1 MSRKHLLPTTKR
13 AKRSSSNHLS
23 ANNTPQADTKT
34 MADEQYQSFSDDEEE
49 VFERWRCQVD
59 KGQTPQRIDKYLSEH
74 MPGTSRNRIQ
84 NAAEAGN
91 VWANGKPV
99 ASNYKVKPLDIVQ
112 VLLDH
117 EPHDYSIRPE
127 NIPLNIVYEDADL
140 LVVNKPAGLVVHPG
154 HGNYEHTLLNALA
167 YYFAESAKAN
177 GQTPLDMNDPSIGL
191 VHRID
196 KDTSGLLLIAKTPE
210 AKANLAHQFFEHTT
224 ERTYNA
230 LVWGTFAEDSGTIEG
245 ALARDNRDRTI
256 YKVWN
261 IEDNPNAKEAITHWR
276 VLERYPYVTLVE
288 CRLETGRTHQIRV
301 HMKHI
306 GHPLF
311 ADEKYGGMEILKG
324 LRTQKYR
331 QYIQNCFDLCPRQV
345 LHAKT
350 LGFTHPRTGERM
362 FFDSLWPDDMTRLI
376 DKWRHYEPNTLC

>member
-1 MSRKHLLPTTKR
+1 MS
-13 AKRSSSNHLS
+13 
-23 ANNTPQADTKT
+23 
-34 MADEQYQSFSDDEEE
+34 EEIVDIE
-49 VFERWRCQVD
+49 SEELWERWRCEVD
-59 KGQTPQRIDKYLSEH
+59 KGQGKERVDKYLAEH
-74 MPGTSRNRIQ
+74 MTNTSRNRIQ
-84 NAAEAGN
+84 TTADAGN
-91 VWANGKPV
+91 VWVNGKPV
-99 ASNYKVKPLDIVQ
+99 ASNYRVKPGDVIQ

-117 EPHDYSIRPE
+117 EPHDYTITPE
-127 NIPLNIVYEDADL
+127 NIPLDIVYEDDDL

-167 YYFAESAKAN
+167 YYFGEK
-177 GQTPLDMNDPSIGL
+177 LDMNDPSIGL

-210 AKANLAHQFFEHTT
+210 AKANLARQFFDHTT

-230 LVWGTFAEDSGTIEG
+230 LVWGTFKEQSGTIEG

-256 YKVWN
+256 YKVWD
-261 IEDNPNAKEAITHWR
+261 IEECPQAKEAITHWR
-276 VLERYPYVTLVE
+276 VIEQFPYVTLVE

-311 ADEKYGGMEILKG
+311 CDEKYGGCEILKG

-331 QYIQNCFDLCPRQV
+331 QYIENCFALCPRQV

-350 LGFTHPRTGERM
+350 LGFTHPRTGERL
-362 FFDSLWPDDMTRLI
+362 FFDSQWPADMTALI
-376 DKWRHYEPNTLC
+376 NKWRAYEPNVLT

>member
-1 MSRKHLLPTTKR
+1 
-13 AKRSSSNHLS
+13 
-23 ANNTPQADTKT
+23 
-34 MADEQYQSFSDDEEE
+34 MAEELYIVSPEDEEE

-59 KGQTPQRIDKYLSEH
+59 KGQTPQRVDKYLSEH
-74 MPGTSRNRIQ
+74 MAGTSRNRIQ
-84 NAAEAGN
+84 NAADAGN
-91 VWANGKPV
+91 VWVNGKAV
-99 ASNYKVKPLDIVQ
+99 ASNHKVKPLDIVQ

-117 EPHDYSIRPE
+117 EPHDYTIYPE
-127 NIPLNIVYEDADL
+127 NIPINVVYEDDDV
-140 LVVNKPAGLVVHPG
+140 LVINKSAGLVVHPG

-167 YYFAESAKAN
+167 FYFQEQSKVRHTQA
-177 GQTPLDMNDPSIGL
+177 LDINDPSIGL

-210 AKANLAHQFFEHTT
+210 AKANLARQFFDHTT

-230 LVWGTFAEDSGTIEG
+230 LVWGTFAEDSGTIVG

-256 YKVWN
+256 YKVWDL
-261 IEDNPNAKEAITHWR
+261 EENPNAKEAITHWR

-288 CRLETGRTHQIRV
+288 CRLETGRTHQIRI

-331 QYIQNCFDLCPRQV
+331 QYIQNCFSLCPRQV

-350 LGFTHPRTGERM
+350 LGFTHPRTGKRM
-362 FFDSLWPDDMTRLI
+362 FFDSQWPEDMTALI
-376 DKWRHYEPNTLC
+376 NKWRNYEPNTLC

>member
-1 MSRKHLLPTTKR
+1 ME
-13 AKRSSSNHLS
+13 
-23 ANNTPQADTKT
+23 
-34 MADEQYQSFSDDEEE
+34 DELW
-49 VFERWRCQVD
+49 ERWRCEVD
-59 KGQTPQRIDKYLSEH
+59 KGQTPVRIDRYLAEH
-74 MPGTSRNRIQ
+74 MSGTSRNRIQ
-84 NAAEAGN
+84 NAADADHIW
-91 VWANGKPV
+91 VNGKP
-99 ASNYKVKPLDIVQ
+99 AKSNYKVKPGDVIQ

-117 EPHDYSIRPE
+117 EPYDNTIEPE
-127 NIPLNIVYEDADL
+127 DIPLDIVYEDEDL

-167 YYFAESAKAN
+167 YYF
-177 GQTPLDMNDPSIGL
+177 GQQGKGLDINNPNIGL

-210 AKANLAHQFFEHTT
+210 AKTHLALQFFEHST
-224 ERTYNA
+224 ERTYHA
-230 LVWGTFAEDSGTIEG
+230 LVWGHFAENNGTIVG

-256 YKVWN
+256 YRVWD

-276 VLERYPYVTLVE
+276 VMERFAYVTLVE

-311 ADEKYGGMEILKG
+311 ADEKYGGMEIQKG
-324 LRTQKYR
+324 VPTQKYK
-331 QYIQNCFDLCPRQV
+331 QFIHNCFELCPRQV

-362 FFDSLWPDDMTRLI
+362 FFDSEPPEDIQSLI
-376 DKWRHYEPNTLC
+376 KKWREYVPNTMG

>member
-1 MSRKHLLPTTKR
+1 MS
-13 AKRSSSNHLS
+13 
-23 ANNTPQADTKT
+23 
-34 MADEQYQSFSDDEEE
+34 
-49 VFERWRCQVD
+49 
-59 KGQTPQRIDKYLSEH
+59 
-74 MPGTSRNRIQ
+74 GTSRNRIQ
-84 NAAEAGN
+84 NAADAGN
-91 VWANGKPV
+91 VLVNGKPV
-99 ASNYKVKPLDIVQ
+99 ASNHKIKPLDVIQ

-117 EPHDYSIRPE
+117 EPHDYTILPE
-127 NIPLNIVYEDADL
+127 DIPLNVVYEDDDI
-140 LVVNKPAGLVVHPG
+140 LVINKPAGLVVHPG

-167 YYFAESAKAN
+167 YYFSHQSSSAN
-177 GQTPLDMNDPSIGL
+177 HQIDINNPNIGL

-210 AKANLAHQFFEHTT
+210 AKTNLGLQFFEHST

-230 LVWGTFAEDSGTIEG
+230 LVWGTFSEDSGTIEG

-261 IEDNPNAKEAITHWR
+261 LEDNPNAKEAVTHWK
-276 VLERYPYVTLVE
+276 VLERFKYVTLVE

-311 ADEKYGGMEILKG
+311 SDEKYGGTEILKG
-324 LRTQKYR
+324 QPTQKYK
-331 QYIQNCFDLCPRQV
+331 QFVQNCFALCPRQV

-350 LGFTHPRTGERM
+350 LGFTHPRTGQRM
-362 FFDSLWPDDMTRLI
+362 FFDSEWPEDISALI
-376 DKWRHYEPNTLC
+376 NKWRNYVP

>member
-1 MSRKHLLPTTKR
+1 MVL
-13 AKRSSSNHLS
+13 
-23 ANNTPQADTKT
+23 
-34 MADEQYQSFSDDEEE
+34 EQEDIW
-49 VFERWRCQVD
+49 ERWRCEVD
-59 KGQTPQRIDKYLSEH
+59 KGQAPTRVDKYLAEH
-74 MPGTSRNRIQ
+74 MTNTSRNRIQ
-84 NAAEAGN
+84 TAADAGN

-99 ASNYKVKPLDIVQ
+99 ASNYKVKPGDIIQ

-117 EPHDYSIRPE
+117 EPHDYTITPE
-127 NIPLNIVYEDADL
+127 DIVYEDEDV

-167 YYFAESAKAN
+167 FYFGEKI
-177 GQTPLDMNDPSIGL
+177 DMNDPSIGL

-210 AKANLAHQFFEHTT
+210 AKANLGKQFFDHTT

-230 LVWGTFAEDSGTIEG
+230 LVWGTFKEESGTIEG

-256 YKVWN
+256 YKVWSL
-261 IEDNPNAKEAITHWR
+261 EDCPQAKEAITHWR
-276 VLERYPYVTLVE
+276 VLERFPYVTLVE
-288 CRLETGRTHQIRV
+288 CVLETGRTHQIRV

-311 ADEKYGGMEILKG
+311 CDEKYGGKEILKG
-324 LRTQKYR
+324 LRTQKYK
-331 QYIQNCFDLCPRQV
+331 QYIENCFALCPRQV
-345 LHAKT
+345 LHART

-362 FFDSLWPDDMTRLI
+362 HFDSQWPQDMTMLI
-376 DKWRHYEPNTLC
+376 NKWRNYETNTLG

>member
-1 MSRKHLLPTTKR
+1 MITGS
-13 AKRSSSNHLS
+13 
-23 ANNTPQADTKT
+23 DI
-34 MADEQYQSFSDDEEE
+34 DIEQEDIW
-49 VFERWRCQVD
+49 ERWRCEVD
-59 KGQTPQRIDKYLSEH
+59 KGQSKERIDKYLAEH
-74 MPGTSRNRIQ
+74 MTNTSRNRIQ
-84 NAAEAGN
+84 TAADAGN
-91 VWANGKPV
+91 VWVNGKAV
-99 ASNYKVKPLDIVQ
+99 ASNYRIKPGDIIQ

-117 EPHDYSIRPE
+117 EPHDYTITPE
-127 NIPLNIVYEDADL
+127 NIPLDIVYEDDDV

-167 YYFAESAKAN
+167 FYFGGKI
-177 GQTPLDMNDPSIGL
+177 DMNDPSIGL

-210 AKANLAHQFFEHTT
+210 AKTNLGKQFFDHTT
-224 ERTYNA
+224 ERSYNA
-230 LVWGTFAEDSGTIEG
+230 LVWGTFAEESGTIEG

-256 YKVWN
+256 YRVWDL
-261 IEDNPNAKEAITHWR
+261 EECPQAKEAITHWR
-276 VLERYPYVTLVE
+276 VLERFPYVTLVE

-324 LRTQKYR
+324 LRTQKYK
-331 QYIQNCFDLCPRQV
+331 QYIENCFALCPRQV
-345 LHAKT
+345 LHART

-362 FFDSLWPDDMTRLI
+362 HFDSEWPADMFALI
-376 DKWRHYEPNTLC
+376 AKWRAYEPNTL

>member
-1 MSRKHLLPTTKR
+1 M
-13 AKRSSSNHLS
+13 
-23 ANNTPQADTKT
+23 
-34 MADEQYQSFSDDEEE
+34 
-49 VFERWRCQVD
+49 
-59 KGQTPQRIDKYLSEH
+59 
-74 MPGTSRNRIQ
+74 
-84 NAAEAGN
+84 
-91 VWANGKPV
+91 
-99 ASNYKVKPLDIVQ
+99 
-112 VLLDH
+112 LDH
-117 EPHDYSIRPE
+117 EPHDYSIVPE
-127 NIPLNIVYEDADL
+127 NIPIEVVYEDDDI

-167 YYFAESAKAN
+167 YYFGDK
-177 GQTPLDMNDPSIGL
+177 LDINNPNIGL

-210 AKANLAHQFFEHTT
+210 AKTNLGFQFFEHSC

-256 YKVWN
+256 YRVYD

-276 VLERYPYVTLVE
+276 VLERFPYVTLVE
-288 CRLETGRTHQIRV
+288 CQLETGRTHQIRV
-301 HMKHI
+301 HMKSI

-311 ADEKYGGMEILKG
+311 CDEKYGGMEILKG
-324 LRTQKYR
+324 LPTQKYK
-331 QYIQNCFDLCPRQV
+331 QYIQNCFALCPRQV

-362 FFDSLWPDDMTRLI
+362 FFDSEWPKDMSALI
-376 DKWRHYEPNTLC
+376 EKWRTYQVGSLS